1 MIIWSRLKVRR
12 VIRSHPHKDIRKSWL
27 CAARSKR
34 CDPSQVPPTVLKCQK
49 LQNNI
54 FWDIGQRSWTHPQ
67 VALQRAAAVSLRCH
81 CHQNSWLRRLRKWFG
96 LKKIPRRRKNI
107 WNGDVEEVLPH
118 KCQSGAPPSLDQH
131 KDDQALFW
139 SRTKKQTIY
148 KLFPHI
154 ESDI

>member
-1 MIIWSRLKVRR
+1 MIWIEEN
-12 VIRSHPHKDIRKSWL
+12 P
-27 CAARSKR
+27 
-34 CDPSQVPPTVLKCQK
+34 
-49 LQNNI
+49 
-54 FWDIGQRSWTHPQ
+54 
-67 VALQRAAAVSLRCH
+67 
-81 CHQNSWLRRLRKWFG
+81 
-96 LKKIPRRRKNI
+96 KKKKKNI
-107 WNGDVEEVLPH
+107 WNDDGEEFLPH